1 MSPANQ
7 HPNAPAAAAAHVP
20 AAVLRQYAAGTLAAA
35 ERRQVEHHTLDCP
48 LCADAL
54 EGYLGAAPQAIAPAA
69 LADLQQRLHTRVTE
83 AAEPQ
88 RTGAWWMGVAAAVL
102 VLLVALG
109 VWQWPNLQQP
119 PVASKQTKQPATESI
134 AVAPPAPAS
143 EAETSTATPV
153 APGPAEATAAASTK
167 PVAPKRSEP
176 VYAVVAPAKPRRAT
190 RLGAT
195 PPPQLDVA
203 TPPPAAV
210 AATEPQADAPTIAAA
225 PPAATPD
232 SGAAAFALRSR
243 AAAAPDSK
251 MMLTE
256 QSKAAVAYEGAAR
269 RKAAMP
275 AVPPIAPLPTGG
287 YPALTR
293 YLRQEQ
299 QLPPEAPKVRGSVK
313 LKFIVEADGSLQN
326 IQVVKGLSPEADAE
340 AIRLVCEG
348 PGWHPG
354 IVNGRRTTMPVFLE
368 VPFRE

>member
-7 HPNAPAAAAAHVP
+7 QHPNAPAAAHVP

-35 ERRQVEHHTLDCP
+35 ERRQVEQHTLACP

-69 LADLQQRLHTRVTE
+69 LADLQQRLHARVAAET
-83 AAEPQ
+83 AEPQ
-88 RTGAWWMGVAAAVL
+88 RHGAWWLSVAAAVL
-102 VLLVALG
+102 ALLVALG
-109 VWQWPNLQQP
+109 VWQWPNLRQP
-119 PVASKQTKQPATESI
+119 PIAGTQARQSAPE
-134 AVAPPAPAS
+134 AVAPPAPAA
-143 EAETSTATPV
+143 EAEMLAATPA
-153 APGPAEATAAASTK
+153 APEPTDAAAAASTK
-167 PVAPKRSEP
+167 PATAKRSEP
-176 VYAVVAPAKPRRAT
+176 AYAAAPAKPRRAT
-190 RLGAT
+190 RLGVAS
-195 PPPQLDVA
+195 PPQVEAA
-203 TPPPAAV
+203 TPPPAAIV
-210 AATEPQADAPTIAAA
+210 AAEPQADAPTVAAA
-225 PPAATPD
+225 PLATVAD
-232 SGAAAFALRSR
+232 SGDAAFALRSR

-256 QSKAAVAYEGAAR
+256 QSKAAVAYEGAVR
-269 RKAAMP
+269 RKATMP
-275 AVPPIAPLPTGG
+275 AVPPVAPLPTGG

-313 LKFIVEADGSLQN
+313 LKFTVEADGSLQN

-354 IVNGRRTTMPVFLE
+354 IVNGRRTSMPVLLE